1 MNGTY
6 ETLSAKA
13 LKLLRITGALQG
25 LFLFLTLAIPA
36 LFLIYENLTAESAT
50 PSIAAIWDGVGI
62 PSASL
67 LALGL
72 VLAAFCMLLLP
83 RLRHRRY
90 RYLIDADRLEII
102 EGLFYVHRK
111 IIPIDRVHQI
121 EIARGPL
128 DKLAGVAKVVITTA
142 GSQSAFRFLEPERAE
157 QIALYLNETIA
168 KKLQVRAAR
177 GENDV

>member
-1 MNGTY
+1 MNGSY
-6 ETLSAKA
+6 ENLSPKA

-25 LFLFLTLAIPA
+25 LFLLLTFAIPG
-36 LFLIYENLTAESAT
+36 LFLI
-50 PSIAAIWDGVGI
+50 WDDAGI
-62 PSASL
+62 PGASL
-67 LALGL
+67 IALGL
-72 VLAAFCMLLLP
+72 VLAVPCIFFLP

-168 KKLQVRAAR
+168 KKLGMRAAR